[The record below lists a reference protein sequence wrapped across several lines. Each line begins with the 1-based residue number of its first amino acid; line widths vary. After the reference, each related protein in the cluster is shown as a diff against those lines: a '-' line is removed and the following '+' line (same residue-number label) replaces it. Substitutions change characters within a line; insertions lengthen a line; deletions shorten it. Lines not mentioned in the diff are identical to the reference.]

1 MLALLMQAA
10 LIGDVV
16 GSRQSGDRPRLQ
28 HDLLGLLE
36 DVSDQLGAPLAVTLG
51 DEFQG
56 RYATMAEAVEA
67 SWLLHLGS
75 IAFARLRIGI
85 GWGAI
90 TVDPGDGSPYGQDG
104 PAWWQARDAIEEM
117 AGSSQGPRTLVRTA
131 TDWDELTNAYL
142 TLRDLHLGRLDEV
155 DASIV
160 IGIKAGDTQRAIA
173 ERLEIHESSVS
184 RRIHRKELASLL
196 DTATPA
202 IPLPEQ

>member
-1 MLALLMQAA
+1 MQAA

-16 GSRQSGDRPRLQ
+16 GSRRSGDRPRLQ
-28 HDLLGLLE
+28 RDLLGLLE
-36 DVSDQLGAPLAVTLG
+36 SVSDRLEAPLAVTLG

-67 SWLLHLGS
+67 SWFLHLGS
-75 IAFARLRIGI
+75 ISFARLRIGI
-85 GWGAI
+85 GWGDI
-90 TVDPGDGSPYGQDG
+90 TVDPKDGSPYGQDG
-104 PAWWQARDAIEEM
+104 PAWWQARDAIEDM

-155 DASIV
+155 DASILTGMRV
-160 IGIKAGDTQRAIA
+160 GDTQRAIA

-184 RRIHRKELASLL
+184 RRIHRKDLALLL
-196 DTATPA
+196 DTAAPA
-202 IPLPEQ
+202 IPLRDQ

>member
-1 MLALLMQAA
+1 MQAA

-16 GSRQSGDRPRLQ
+16 GSRRSEDRTRLQ
-28 HDLLGLLE
+28 RDLLGLLE
-36 DVSDQLGAPLAVTLG
+36 GVSARLGAPLAVTLG

-56 RYATMAEAVEA
+56 RYTTMTEAVEA

-75 IAFARLRIGI
+75 FPFARLRIGI
-85 GWGAI
+85 GWGDI
-90 TVDPGDGSPYGQDG
+90 TVDPGDDSPFGQDG
-104 PAWWQARDAIEEM
+104 PAWWHARDAVEEM
-117 AGSSQGPRTLVRTA
+117 AESSQGPRTVVRTA

-160 IGIKAGDTQRAIA
+160 MGMEAGDTQRAIA

-202 IPLPEQ
+202 IPLPER